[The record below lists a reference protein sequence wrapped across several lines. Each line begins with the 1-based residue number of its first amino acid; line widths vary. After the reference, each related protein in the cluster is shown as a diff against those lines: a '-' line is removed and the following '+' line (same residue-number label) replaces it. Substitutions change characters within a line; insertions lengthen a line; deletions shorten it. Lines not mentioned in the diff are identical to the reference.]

1 MDPVHSLSIPWGKQ
15 HLPGRAVVKM
25 QQNAKGSRKKKMPR
39 GRKLHMADTGDLR
52 AVTAVSSKAK

>member
-25 QQNAKGSRKKKMPR
+25 QQNAKGSRKKKNAKGKEAAL
-39 GRKLHMADTGDLR
+39 GRHWRSEGCD
-52 AVTAVSSKAK
+52 SCE